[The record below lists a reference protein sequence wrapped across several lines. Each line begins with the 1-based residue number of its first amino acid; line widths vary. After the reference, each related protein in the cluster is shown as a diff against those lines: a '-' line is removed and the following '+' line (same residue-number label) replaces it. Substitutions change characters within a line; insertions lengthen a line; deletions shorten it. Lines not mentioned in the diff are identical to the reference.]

1 MPGWKP
7 LIPPAAKPPELYIE
21 RKKRDH
27 NGYSSIYLILCRSL
41 PLPNMFPWPH
51 VGGCPEGDSSEVGVL
66 GVEMEGWMA
75 LLTVLSRGMGRSG
88 SRM

>member
-21 RKKRDH
+21 EKKGSQWLLKH
-27 NGYSSIYLILCRSL
+27 HHILCRSL
-41 PLPNMFPWPH
+41 PRPNMFPWPH
-51 VGGCPEGDSSEVGVL
+51 AGGCPEGDSSEVGVL